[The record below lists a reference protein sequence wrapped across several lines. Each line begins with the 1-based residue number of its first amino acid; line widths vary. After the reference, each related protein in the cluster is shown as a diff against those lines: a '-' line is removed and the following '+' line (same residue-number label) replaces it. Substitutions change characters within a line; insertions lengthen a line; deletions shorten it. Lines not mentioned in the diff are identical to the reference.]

1 MKFKNKD
8 GRQCDVCGKLA
19 VDNSGETLNQIGWI
33 QVQKLLADSTTEYDI
48 CSVACYVQLQTRLG
62 N

>member
-8 GRQCDVCGKLA
+8 GRQCDICARLA
-19 VDNSGETLNQIGWI
+19 IDNAGEITNQVGWI
-33 QVQKLLADSTTEYDI
+33 QVQKLLADATAEYDI

-62 N
+62 